1 MISRNSISNIDFF
14 EIVKE
19 NKLLTE
25 VFDYNYRSLEDI
37 ECYVEQFKDMSGEK
51 IVNNTQWLYRGD
63 GDLTVMLGLY
73 KDNII
78 AISEDF
84 ELFRFCD
91 YFQDLPFEIYRR
103 SYELF
108 DDIRDSHE
116 DKLKKYETW
125 CKNNGII
132 VDPNNYYHDENG
144 EISKGYFEL
153 EKDYNQDIINE
164 NI

>member
-91 YFQDLPFEIYRR
+91 YFQDIPFEIYRR

-108 DDIRDSHE
+108 DGIRDYHK
-116 DKLKKYETW
+116 DKLKKYEIW
-125 CKNNGII
+125 CKNNGIV
-132 VDPNNYYHDENG
+132 VDPNNYYHNENG
-144 EISKGYFEL
+144 EIFKEYFEL
-153 EKDYNQDIINE
+153 ENDYNQDIINE